1 MEIIFFLQ
9 LKKCVRDLIDHL
21 SKRKRNDKKVA
32 LKTNCFQ
39 NQKSGV
45 GGNRTRVQT
54 SHNQAFFRLSFF
66 VCFSRD
72 Q

>member
-1 MEIIFFLQ
+1 MEIIFLQ
-9 LKKCVRDLIDHL
+9 LKKCVRDWIDHL

-32 LKTNCFQ
+32 LKTNCIQ
-39 NQKSGV
+39 GKKVESAGIEPASKQVTTKLSSGLV
-45 GGNRTRVQT
+45 
-54 SHNQAFFRLSFF
+54 F